1 MKFSGL
7 QKISLIDYPN
17 KVASVLFTPGCNL
30 RCGFCHNW
38 RIVTDP
44 KPPFL
49 QEAQALEILES
60 RKKYVDSV
68 VVTGGEPTMHKE
80 LPKFLAKLKARGFM
94 VKLDTN
100 GFYPEVLEEC
110 LASVDYV
117 AMDVKT
123 CLDKYRL
130 LGAKDTMGLMRSA
143 EILKTGKV
151 PYEFRTT
158 TVPDIVTAEDVTCI
172 GELIK
177 GASTHAFQQFVPQ
190 DTLDKRFEG
199 LKPYAAESITEFAGT
214 ISCPTLGS
222 FHPRWL
228 SPFGRC

>member
-7 QKISLIDYPN
+7 QKVSLIDYPN

-38 RIVTDP
+38 RIAVDP

-49 QEAQALEILES
+49 QEAAALEILES
-60 RKKYVDSV
+60 RKRYVDAV

-80 LPKFLAKLKARGFM
+80 LPRFLAKLKERGFL

-110 LASVDYV
+110 LQSVDYV
-117 AMDVKT
+117 ALDVKT
-123 CLDKYRL
+123 CLEKYQQ
-130 LGAKDTMGLMRSA
+130 LGTKDTVGLMRTV

-158 TVPDIVTAEDVTCI
+158 VVPELVTAEDIACI
-172 GELIK
+172 GEMVK
-177 GASTHAFQQFVPQ
+177 GAKTHALQQFVPQ
-190 DTLDKRFEG
+190 DTLDKRLAT
-199 LKPYAAESITEFAGT
+199 LKPYAAATIVEFAET
-214 ISCPTLGS
+214 MKKYAENVVLRI
-222 FHPRWL
+222 
-228 SPFGRC
+228 

>member
-17 KVASVLFTPGCNL
+17 KVASVLYTPGCNL
-30 RCGFCHNW
+30 RCPFCHNW
-38 RIVTDP
+38 RIVVDP

-49 QEAQALEILES
+49 HEAAALKILES
-60 RKKYVDSV
+60 RKKYVDAV

-80 LPKFLAKLKARGFM
+80 LPKFLAKLKKRGFM

-110 LASVDYV
+110 LPYVDYV
-117 AMDVKT
+117 ALDVKT
-123 CLDKYRL
+123 SLEKYKQ
-130 LGAKDTMGLMRSA
+130 LGTKDTAGLMRTV

-158 TVPDIVTAEDVTCI
+158 AVPEFVTAEDVERI
-172 GELIK
+172 GEMVK
-177 GASTHAFQQFVPQ
+177 GAKNHAFQQFVPQ
-190 DTLDKRFEG
+190 ETLDKKFEG
-199 LKPYAAESITEFAGT
+199 VKPYAPETITEFAET
-214 ISCPTLGS
+214 MKKYAENVIL
-222 FHPRWL
+222 RV
-228 SPFGRC
+228 

>member
-30 RCGFCHNW
+30 RCPFCHNW
-38 RIVTDP
+38 RIAVDP

-49 QEAQALEILES
+49 QETVALEILEA
-60 RKKYVDSV
+60 RKKYVDAV

-80 LPKFLAKLKARGFM
+80 LPKFLAKLKERGFM

-110 LASVDYV
+110 LAYVDYV
-117 AMDVKT
+117 ALDVKT
-123 CLDKYRL
+123 SLEKYKQ
-130 LGAKDTMGLMRSA
+130 LGTKDTAGLMRTV

-158 TVPDIVTAEDVTCI
+158 VVPEFVTAQDVTCI
-172 GELIK
+172 GEMVK
-177 GASTHAFQQFVPQ
+177 GAKTHAFQQFVPQ

-199 LKPYAAESITEFAGT
+199 LKPYTPETIKEFAET
-214 ISCPTLGS
+214 MKKYAENVIL
-222 FHPRWL
+222 RV
-228 SPFGRC
+228 

>member
-38 RIVTDP
+38 QIAVDP
-44 KPPFL
+44 QPPFL
-49 QEAQALEILES
+49 QEATALEMLES
-60 RKKYVDSV
+60 RKKYVDAV
-68 VVTGGEPTMHKE
+68 VITGGEPCIHKE
-80 LPKFLAKLKARGFM
+80 LPKFLAKLKERGFS

-100 GFYPEVLEEC
+100 GFFPDVLEEC
-110 LASVDYV
+110 LGSVDYV

-123 CLDKYRL
+123 SPKKYTR
-130 LGAKDTMGLMRSA
+130 LGAKDTDGLMRTV

-158 TVPDIVTAEDVTCI
+158 LVPELVTAEDVVCI
-172 GELIK
+172 GEVVR
-177 GASTHAFQQFVPQ
+177 GAQTLALQQFVPE
-190 DTLDKRFEG
+190 DTMDKKFES
-199 LKPYAAESITEFAGT
+199 LKPYAPEVIRGFAETMHKYTENVVLR
-214 ISCPTLGS
+214 I
-222 FHPRWL
+222 
-228 SPFGRC
+228 

>member
-38 RIVTDP
+38 RIAVDP
-44 KPPFL
+44 QPPFL
-49 QEAQALEILES
+49 QEATALELLEK
-60 RKKYVDSV
+60 RKRYVDAV
-68 VVTGGEPTMHKE
+68 VVTGGEPCMHKE
-80 LPKFLAKLKARGFM
+80 LPKFLAKLKERGFA

-110 LASVDYV
+110 LGSVDYV

-123 CLDKYRL
+123 CPEKYRL
-130 LGAKDTMGLMRSA
+130 LGAKDTAGLMRTV

-158 TVPDIVTAEDVTCI
+158 VVPELVTSEDVACI
-172 GELIK
+172 GEIVK
-177 GASTHAFQQFVPQ
+177 GAKTCALQQFVPD
-190 DTLDKRFEG
+190 DTLDKKFQSV
-199 LKPYAAESITEFAGT
+199 KPYAAEVINGYAETMRKYAENVV
-214 ISCPTLGS
+214 L
-222 FHPRWL
+222 RV
-228 SPFGRC
+228 

>member
-7 QKISLIDYPN
+7 QKVSLIDYPN

-30 RCGFCHNW
+30 RCPFCHNW
-38 RIVTDP
+38 RIAVDP

-49 QEAQALEILES
+49 QEAVALKILES
-60 RKKYVDSV
+60 RKKYVDAV

-80 LPKFLAKLKARGFM
+80 LPKFLAKLKKRGFQ

-110 LASVDYV
+110 LAYVDYV
-117 AMDVKT
+117 ALDLKT
-123 CLDKYRL
+123 SPEKYAL
-130 LGAKDTMGLMRSA
+130 LGAKNTSGLLRTVEM
-143 EILKTGKV
+143 LKMGKV

-158 TVPDIVTAEDVTCI
+158 MVPEIITAEDVNKIC
-172 GELIK
+172 ELTK
-177 GASTHAFQQFVPQ
+177 GAKTHALQQFVPQ

-199 LKPYAAESITEFAGT
+199 LKPYAPEAIKEFAGT
-214 ISCPTLGS
+214 MKSYVENVVLRI
-222 FHPRWL
+222 
-228 SPFGRC
+228 